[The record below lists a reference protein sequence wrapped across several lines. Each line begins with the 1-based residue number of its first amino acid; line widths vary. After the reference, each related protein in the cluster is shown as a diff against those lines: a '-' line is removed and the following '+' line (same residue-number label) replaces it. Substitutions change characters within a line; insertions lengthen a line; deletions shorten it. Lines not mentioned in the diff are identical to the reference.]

1 MAKEDR
7 QIKELINEG
16 LSIISQMKIRSDSY
30 AGANTNELK
39 GIGHKYIRASP
50 VASESYIV
58 YERVLYKR
66 MDA

>member
-39 GIGHKYIRASP
+39 GIGHKYIRGQSRG
-50 VASESYIV
+50 I
-58 YERVLYKR
+58 
-66 MDA
+66 